1 MKDILRRHAFSIAF
15 VGILFAFF
23 FARPL
28 DQSDILQFSGYTMGT
43 TYRLQLVELPAG
55 ITREDLQEQ
64 VVAML
69 ERLDRQVFSTYAEQ
83 SELSRFNG
91 AAVDTPVMAS
101 PELLAVLQLARQI
114 SELTGGAFDVTVGP
128 LVNLWGFGPG
138 PNAGSDEI
146 PDPQAIEAALA
157 DVGYQNLVIDAA
169 AGTLT
174 KRRPVYVDLSAIAKG
189 YVVDEVAR
197 LFDELG
203 IEDYFLEIGGEL
215 KIKGRK
221 PGDASWVPAIERPV
235 DTAPEV
241 YQALYTKGQT
251 LALAGSGDYRNYFER
266 DGQRYSHEI
275 DPRTGRPVTHNL
287 AAAYVLDASAARAD
301 ALATAFMVLGYE
313 QGRQLAD
320 SRNMA
325 VYFIYRQADGQ
336 FGDYFTDAFA
346 PYLEPEEATV
356 N

>member
-1 MKDILRRHAFSIAF
+1 M
-15 VGILFAFF
+15 
-23 FARPL
+23 
-28 DQSDILQFSGYTMGT
+28 
-43 TYRLQLVELPAG
+43 
-55 ITREDLQEQ
+55 
-64 VVAML
+64 
-69 ERLDRQVFSTYAEQ
+69 
-83 SELSRFNG
+83 
-91 AAVDTPVMAS
+91 
-101 PELLAVLQLARQI
+101 
-114 SELTGGAFDVTVGP
+114 
-128 LVNLWGFGPG
+128 
-138 PNAGSDEI
+138 
-146 PDPQAIEAALA
+146 
-157 DVGYQNLVIDAA
+157 
-169 AGTLT
+169 
-174 KRRPVYVDLSAIAKG
+174 
-189 YVVDEVAR
+189 
-197 LFDELG
+197 
-203 IEDYFLEIGGEL
+203 
-215 KIKGRK
+215 
-221 PGDASWVPAIERPV
+221 